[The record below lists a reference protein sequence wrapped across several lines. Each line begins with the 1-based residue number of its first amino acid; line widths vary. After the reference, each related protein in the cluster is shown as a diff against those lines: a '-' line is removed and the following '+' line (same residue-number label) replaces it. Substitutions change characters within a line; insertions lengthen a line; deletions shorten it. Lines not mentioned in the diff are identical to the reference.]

1 MSLCT
6 SILTTVQITQQV
18 GSFWTDTYQRDTIV
32 PVALFRQIDMVS
44 SSAVDSNAWY
54 ECSEQYSSEEC
65 PVSEVLDLIA
75 HKWAVQI
82 IYYLHKQGVVR
93 FRQLHR
99 LVSPI
104 TQKELTKRLRELE
117 QAGLISRTVYAEVP
131 PRVEYQLTE
140 LGKTLVQ
147 PLTALVQW
155 AEQNKDVIKSRSQI

>member
-6 SILTTVQITQQV
+6 SIFTIVQPTQQV

-32 PVALFRQIDMVS
+32 QADDFQQIDMVS
-44 SSAVDSNAWY
+44 SSVVDSNAWH
-54 ECSEQYSSEEC
+54 ECSERYSTEEC

-75 HKWAVQI
+75 HKWMVQI
-82 IYYLHKQGVVR
+82 IYYLHKKDVVR

-104 TQKELTKRLRELE
+104 TQKELTKKLRELE
-117 QAGLISRTVYAEVP
+117 HAGLISRAVHAEVP

-155 AEQNKDVIKSRSQI
+155 AEQNKDVIKPRSQV

>member
-1 MSLCT
+1 MQAKNL
-6 SILTTVQITQQV
+6 
-18 GSFWTDTYQRDTIV
+18 
-32 PVALFRQIDMVS
+32 RQTDMVN
-44 SSAVDSNAWY
+44 SSAVNFDTWH

-75 HKWAVQI
+75 HKWMVQI
-82 IYYLHKQGVVR
+82 IYYLHKEDVVR

-104 TQKELTKRLRELE
+104 TQKELTKKLRELE
-117 QAGLISRTVYAEVP
+117 HAGLIIRTVYAEVP

-155 AEQNKDVIKSRSQI
+155 AEQNKDITKSHSYT

>member
-1 MSLCT
+1 MAN
-6 SILTTVQITQQV
+6 
-18 GSFWTDTYQRDTIV
+18 G
-32 PVALFRQIDMVS
+32 
-44 SSAVDSNAWY
+44 SAVDFDTWH

-75 HKWAVQI
+75 HKWMVQI
-82 IYYLHKQGVVR
+82 IYYLHKEDIVR

-104 TQKELTKRLRELE
+104 TQKELTKKLRELE
-117 QAGLISRTVYAEVP
+117 HAGLISRTVYAEVP

-147 PLTALVQW
+147 PLIALVQW
-155 AEQNKDVIKSRSQI
+155 AEKNKDIVKPHSHT